1 MHEFLLT
8 SPIRPAERRRATILV
23 TGGAGFIGSR
33 IVEALAAAGDT
44 VVVLDLLPPTKRVA
58 GVRYAIGDVR
68 DVATLRA
75 AMEGVEGVFH
85 LAAAHHDSNIARQT
99 YFDVNQAGTE
109 NLCDAMTAAG
119 VASICFFSTCAVYGN
134 TPEPHTED
142 SPVAPEGPYGASKL
156 AAEGAL
162 KRWAA
167 ATPERRLLI
176 MRPPAVFGPGNYAN
190 MYSLIDQIARR
201 RYAQVGRGS
210 NCKSLAYVEN
220 LVAATLTL
228 WRNGTS
234 GIFNYV
240 DKPDLT
246 SAAIAA
252 CIRRALGR
260 SQMRLSIPLSAAL
273 VAAAPIEMAS
283 RLLGRDPRISRARI
297 RKFAHDRTV
306 FEAEKVRKA
315 GFTPSFTLEEGIT
328 RMVQWYTHEGAA
340 QGVTARIPPS
350 VTVPGVRYLEVE
362 AG

>member
-1 MHEFLLT
+1 MR
-8 SPIRPAERRRATILV
+8 SKVLV

-33 IVEALAAAGDT
+33 IVEALAGSGTA
-44 VVVLDLLPPTKRVA
+44 VVVLDLLPPARRVR

-68 DVATLRA
+68 DLTTLRA
-75 AMEGVEGVFH
+75 AMEGVDGVFH

-99 YFDVNQAGTE
+99 YFDVNQTGTE
-109 NLCDAMTAAG
+109 NLCEAMSAAG
-119 VASICFFSTCAVYGN
+119 VASVCFFSTCAVYGD
-134 TPEPHTED
+134 TPEPHTEA
-142 SPVAPEGPYGASKL
+142 SAVAPQGPYGQSKL

-162 KRWAA
+162 NRWAA
-167 ATPERRLLI
+167 LSPERRLLI
-176 MRPPAVFGPGNYAN
+176 LRPPAVFGAGNYAN
-190 MYSLIDQIARR
+190 MFSLIDQIARR
-201 RYAQVGRGS
+201 RYAQVGTGS

-234 GIFNYV
+234 GVFNYV

-260 SQMRLSIPLSAAL
+260 SQHRLSIPLFAAL
-273 VAAAPIEMAS
+273 AAVAPIEAAS

-306 FEAEKVRKA
+306 FDAEKVRKA
-315 GFTPSFTLEEGIT
+315 GFVPAVTLEEGIT
-328 RMVQWYTHEGAA
+328 RMVQWYLAEGAA
-340 QGVTARIPPS
+340 RGATARIPPLA
-350 VTVPGVRYLEVE
+350 TVPGMRYLEAE
-362 AG
+362 AR